1 MKREPSRSHLHTA
14 TLSAEPAAVCPPEF
28 GRFSFSREI
37 SDPAPAFWLP
47 PHTSRP
53 PRTAGSDVHTGFPV
67 SDRRTAEPGF
77 GRTPGRDAVRPPS
90 AFRRGHSVPGKP
102 EKAVFPVWK
111 SALPWLI
118 PPVSLLLR
126 AETAKALNTAGFS
139 GHWPP
144 WPGPSALLPPESTG
158 FLPGSQPY
166 RADSGIPA
174 VSGREKPG

>member
-14 TLSAEPAAVCPPEF
+14 ILSAKPAAACPPKP
-28 GRFSFSREI
+28 GRFSFCRRI
-37 SDPAPAFWLP
+37 SAPVPAFWLL

-53 PRTAGSDVHTGFPV
+53 PRTIENEFHIDFPV
-67 SDRRTAEPGF
+67 FDRRTREPGS
-77 GRTPGRDAVRPPS
+77 GSTPGRDAVRPPS

-111 SALPWLI
+111 PALPWLI
-118 PPVSLLLR
+118 PPVSLLPC
-126 AETAKALNTAGFS
+126 AETVKALNTAGFS

-144 WPGPSALLPPESTG
+144 WHEPSALLPPESTG